1 MLTVAC
7 ANAKR
12 WVRHHPSS
20 VRRSDYPTLC
30 FFMAKH
36 KTIHT
41 LESLH
46 AKCIEEGDCWL
57 WQGYFGNHTPMV
69 YHDGNLMMVRRL
81 IAILSGKSVQSN
93 HKYISNTCNNKDCV
107 CPDHLTFRTEKQHM
121 SHMAKSANQGSI
133 TRKIKL
139 MNAARK
145 RSITKLN
152 VEKVQAIHLDQRS
165 CSKIAKDYGVSKSL
179 IAKVK
184 RGDAWADVFKKSN
197 PWAGL

>member
-1 MLTVAC
+1 
-7 ANAKR
+7 
-12 WVRHHPSS
+12 
-20 VRRSDYPTLC
+20 
-30 FFMAKH
+30 
-36 KTIHT
+36 
-41 LESLH
+41 
-46 AKCIEEGDCWL
+46 
-57 WQGYFGNHTPMV
+57 
-69 YHDGNLMMVRRL
+69 
-81 IAILSGKSVQSN
+81 
-93 HKYISNTCNNKDCV
+93 
-107 CPDHLTFRTEKQHM
+107 M

-184 RGDAWADVFKKSN
+184 RGDAWADIFKKSN